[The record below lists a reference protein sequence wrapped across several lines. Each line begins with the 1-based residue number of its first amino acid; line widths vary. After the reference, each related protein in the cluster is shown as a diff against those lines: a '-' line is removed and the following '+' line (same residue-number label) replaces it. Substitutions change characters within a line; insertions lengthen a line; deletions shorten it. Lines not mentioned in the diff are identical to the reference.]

1 MFFVSFQLI
10 FPLLFAVAM
19 AAEIG
24 VNHAGEAYNFHYSA
38 GDAGGHQRTESG
50 HGDKVSGS
58 YSYID
63 PNGNVRTVS
72 YTAGPDGFKPSG
84 DIGVDKKTAENAA
97 AIAALAPKAPAS
109 VDTAVHPQYFHH
121 WNPYYYH
128 HGPAAWVHHSSLPN
142 YAHWA
147 AQW

>member
-1 MFFVSFQLI
+1 
-10 FPLLFAVAM
+10 M

-84 DIGVDKKTAENAA
+84 DISVDKKTAEDAA

-109 VDTAVHPQYFHH
+109 VDPAVYPQYLH

-128 HGPAAWVHHSSLPN
+128 HAPASWVHHGLPN